1 MITYEGNKE
10 FAKKTKRVLKKDWNI
25 DSKIIYG
32 FKVGEL
38 YEGKPLKKNEVLMA
52 GFKEYMLP
60 KMKQDTLYLEDDVRF
75 TEDPMKYFQ
84 GYDVVWP
91 VYRKG
96 KLTNKPPHNIITG
109 TQALYL
115 SKKAIDLLKKYIN
128 TKRLQHFD
136 TFMSN
141 FINNH
146 PELKFK
152 QLEKPIGY
160 EEDHVSLISKD
171 WNKRVK

>member
-1 MITYEGNKE
+1 MC
-10 FAKKTKRVLKKDWNI
+10 VLR
-25 DSKIIYG
+25 KI
-32 FKVGEL
+32 L
-38 YEGKPLKKNEVLMA
+38 
-52 GFKEYMLP
+52 
-60 KMKQDTLYLEDDVRF
+60 
-75 TEDPMKYFQ
+75 KYFQ
-84 GYDVVWP
+84 GYDVVGP
-91 VYRKG
+91 FIG
-96 KLTNKPPHNIITG
+96 KVNSNKPPHNIITG

-160 EEDHVSLISKD
+160 EEDVTGDKQRLGQTG
-171 WNKRVK
+171 